1 MRMENYLGIDP
12 STKATGYGVIN
23 SKGELVDWG
32 VLNPPKEMNFGEL
45 MLYKQDILRELVR
58 EHKIIAIGCE
68 DQYSGVNPDT
78 FKKLSR
84 VTGLVQMLA
93 AEHEIPLEL
102 YYPAAWRK
110 VFHNTGKAKKRD
122 TLNLVNQKYDLSL
135 KVKENDI
142 SDAIGIAYT
151 TMTQFTTNQ

>member
-1 MRMENYLGIDP
+1 MGNYLGIDP
-12 STKATGYGVIN
+12 STKATGYGIIN
-23 SKGELVDWG
+23 DKGELLDYG
-32 VLNPPKEMNFGEL
+32 VLSPDPDMDFGQ
-45 MLYKQDILRELVR
+45 MLVYKQDFLRQLVR
-58 EHKIIAIGCE
+58 EYKIMAIGCE

-93 AEHEIPLEL
+93 AQQELPLEL

-122 TLNLVNQKYDLSL
+122 TLNLVNQKYGIKLL
-135 KVKENDI
+135 VKQNDI

-151 TMTQFTTNQ
+151 TMTQFTTNK